1 MATGIEVRA
10 VPGDQRPWL
19 ESFGTIDCGYEL
31 MRVAWPK
38 LQHQFAVRRKG
49 ESVDT
54 DVADPP
60 EKTVIGHHRYPAKLL
75 NQTPVDLLVIERG
88 FLKHPTAGYI
98 REPWEDLI
106 HTTNQQARPKVIL
119 ESWPSSAE
127 FWSKGPVCKASLTR
141 WADVG
146 YTSRCK
152 LINATRVGGAIAQSR
167 LMVARIQKDSAPHW
181 QWPCEEAAA
190 TMARPMSNLLTPP
203 GLVRTH
209 HQSGPITKAANA
221 KLDPMPTQPGA
232 WIQTERG
239 FRRLQLDEVG
249 RGLGLLKAG
258 SKLAFP
264 GPLQRTTSIFHW
276 EYLSEIL
283 TNHDEAS
290 MTAPTRPQ
298 ARRHHPPAS
307 PAGPETPEHI
317 RNDTPLALLALFGNN
332 KQGSVE
338 QDCLA
343 VFESVNDAEVNELV
357 DEGRSDLQ
365 LLFVHVGVGV

>member
-181 QWPCEEAAA
+181 RWPCEEAAA

-209 HQSGPITKAANA
+209 HQSGPITKAVLWWEFPREHWVGLREGSRMNFLKPPEPRLNANA
-221 KLDPMPTQPGA
+221 NMDEEQLQVAAAFVDELIDLGVVDTLEDGQAILLNAPLFVVPKEGQEGEWRVIADMLRGGQNMCIGNDPVVLPRMSH
-232 WIQTERG
+232 ILE
-239 FRRLQLDEVG
+239 QLYEGRFVG
-249 RGLGLLKAG
+249 R
-258 SKLAFP
+258 
-264 GPLQRTTSIFHW
+264 
-276 EYLSEIL
+276 
-283 TNHDEAS
+283 
-290 MTAPTRPQ
+290 
-298 ARRHHPPAS
+298 
-307 PAGPETPEHI
+307 
-317 RNDTPLALLALFGNN
+317 
-332 KQGSVE
+332 
-338 QDCLA
+338 C
-343 VFESVNDAEVNELV
+343 
-357 DEGRSDLQ
+357 
-365 LLFVHVGVGV
+365 